1 MSGTEEDGTVTR
13 DLKDKSEVPLQDKW
27 TSLLMDWL
35 GWGEEE
41 DVWSWVGKVRGGW
54 SEQLQVLRSAPLMMM
69 MMDVEEQFK
78 TKWKRRWREAIS
90 GDPDRRIRDHM
101 DDKEVQ
107 KRVKLVDTASFTL
120 GIVMIMFA
128 EFLLIGYPGG
138 FPWFYLI
145 TLLLLMLLRYSTYK
159 AIKNHFFMLDFC
171 YFVQVSAVL
180 QSLTCWVSSDSGF
193 CSAWFKANFVL
204 SHGPLAIAIL
214 AWQNSVVFHS
224 LDKMTSFYIHIMP
237 ALTCYL
243 QRWDC
248 IPGSVPSSGL
258 SLSFSEAVVIP
269 MTLYSLWQAF
279 YLYIQYTVIDHDQE
293 LVTSLRY
300 LTQCPKNPMYIITMD
315 VCVRLGVLTR
325 GEKYSA
331 EDTKTKVIYVVG
343 QWIYT
348 VLMVLPAPLYFYFR
362 WENSHVLQLLFIL
375 QIPEHHISVYF
386 DPRWHVEGRFLLHLQ
401 VQQNLQQQV

>member
-1 MSGTEEDGTVTR
+1 
-13 DLKDKSEVPLQDKW
+13 
-27 TSLLMDWL
+27 
-35 GWGEEE
+35 
-41 DVWSWVGKVRGGW
+41 
-54 SEQLQVLRSAPLMMM
+54 MMM

-279 YLYIQYTVIDHDQE
+279 YLYIQYTVIDQDQE

-300 LTQCPKNPMYIITMD
+300 LTQCPRNPMYIITMD

-348 VLMVLPAPLYFYFR
+348 ILMILPAPLYFYFR
-362 WENSHVLQLLFIL
+362 FLNTTYLFIL
-375 QIPEHHISVYF
+375 ILAGMWRGGSYYIFKFSKIYNNKFEPIKKE
-386 DPRWHVEGRFLLHLQ
+386 E
-401 VQQNLQQQV
+401 

>member
-348 VLMVLPAPLYFYFR
+348 ILMVLPAPLYFYFR
-362 WENSHVLQLLFIL
+362 FLNTTYLFIL
-375 QIPEHHISVYF
+375 ILAGMWRGGSYYIFKFSKIYNNKFEPIKKEQ
-386 DPRWHVEGRFLLHLQ
+386 
-401 VQQNLQQQV
+401 

>member
-348 VLMVLPAPLYFYFR
+348 ILMILPAPLYFYFR
-362 WENSHVLQLLFIL
+362 FLNTTYLFIL
-375 QIPEHHISVYF
+375 ILAGMWRGGSYYIFKFSKIYNNKFEPIKKE
-386 DPRWHVEGRFLLHLQ
+386 E
-401 VQQNLQQQV
+401 

>member
-348 VLMVLPAPLYFYFR
+348 ILMILPAPLYFYFR
-362 WENSHVLQLLFIL
+362 FLNTTYLFIL
-375 QIPEHHISVYF
+375 ILAGMWRGGSYYIFKFSKIYNNKFEPIKKEQ
-386 DPRWHVEGRFLLHLQ
+386 
-401 VQQNLQQQV
+401 